1 MSLNINSINE
11 KSITFAHMFRLQF
24 NYRPPPNSSFASSFH
39 PPTSNFEWIFP
50 CRCMQGSITTTT
62 DFLYGI
68 DDCEPVQEGIY
79 DYLPNL
85 RKVPADQG
93 QDNLELPP
101 NNDIASKS
109 NKNIMYHTL
118 LSLPLKCCHNLILN
132 SSLLQNRLPRS
143 DFRITL
149 RRIIISAHSGSCC
162 YYVMVNIYSTPIA
175 RYCLLCSVIRC
186 YN

>member
-1 MSLNINSINE
+1 MSGYFPVDACRDQS
-11 KSITFAHMFRLQF
+11 
-24 NYRPPPNSSFASSFH
+24 PP
-39 PPTSNFEWIFP
+39 PPTSYMVSTTANQ
-50 CRCMQGSITTTT
+50 CRKEYM
-62 DFLYGI
+62 
-68 DDCEPVQEGIY
+68 
-79 DYLPNL
+79 
-85 RKVPADQG
+85 
-93 QDNLELPP
+93 DNLELPP

-109 NKNIMYHTL
+109 NKTIMYHTL
-118 LSLPLKCCHNLILN
+118 LGLPLKCCHNLILN

-162 YYVMVNIYSTPIA
+162 YYVMVNIYSTPTV

>member
-1 MSLNINSINE
+1 
-11 KSITFAHMFRLQF
+11 MFRLQF
-24 NYRPPPNSSFASSFH
+24 NYSPPPNSSVASSFH
-39 PPTSNFEWIFP
+39 PPTSNFECIRWMDRWVDISLS
-50 CRCMQGSITTTT
+50 MHA
-62 DFLYGI
+62 GI
-68 DDCEPVQEGIY
+68 NHHHHHQRLPIRYRRLQEVIY

-109 NKNIMYHTL
+109 NKTIMSHRL
-118 LSLPLKCCHNLILN
+118 LCLPLKCCHNLN
-132 SSLLQNRLPRS
+132 SSLSQNRLPRS

-149 RRIIISAHSGSCC
+149 RRIIFSEHSGSCC
-162 YYVMVNIYSTPIA
+162 YYVMVSIYSTPTV

>member
-1 MSLNINSINE
+1 MKNPSPLLTCSVCNSITALHLILV
-11 KSITFAHMFRLQF
+11 SPLLST
-24 NYRPPPNSSFASSFH
+24 H
-39 PPTSNFEWIFP
+39 PQVTLSVSDGWIGEWIFP

-85 RKVPADQG
+85 RKVPADQS

-109 NKNIMYHTL
+109 NKTIMYHTL
-118 LSLPLKCCHNLILN
+118 LGLPLKCCHNLILN

-162 YYVMVNIYSTPIA
+162 YYVMVNIYSTPTV